1 MKIKYSII
9 TLLLIMSACLNTLF
23 SQEIKMRVT
32 CDTTWEY
39 NGKIFQTRPEV
50 KSDENI
56 NKAFTFQ
63 FNSKLQENSPYLY
76 RKFIDSIKAD
86 PNFCSYQDSL
96 VSLVLKNDSMFNSS
110 WCTNCVF
117 ESSVSKLPFSKELII
132 ILDKENYY
140 FNQWGSLTYGYG
152 PRWGRMHRG
161 LDLPLTTGDTIYSTF
176 NGIVRYAQ
184 YNDGGYGNCVVV
196 RNFNGIETLYAH
208 MSKILVK
215 PGELVYSK
223 DVLGLGGSTGRSS
236 GPHLHFETRYKGKS
250 FDPLKIFDKK
260 TFEIKSDTLII
271 QKKDITDPIIPRK
284 YHVVRSGETLSGI
297 ARKHRTSV
305 KKLQRLNK
313 IKNPNKIAVGKK
325 IRVR

>member
-1 MKIKYSII
+1 
-9 TLLLIMSACLNTLF
+9 MSACLNTLF

-63 FNSKLQENSPYLY
+63 FNSKLIENKPFYI

-86 PNFCSYQDSL
+86 TNLYKYKDSIA
-96 VSLVLKNDSMFNSS
+96 SLVLKNDSIFNSS

-117 ESSVSKLPFSKELII
+117 ESSVSQLTSSKKLLIMM
-132 ILDKENYY
+132 DKEDYY
-140 FNQWGSLTYGYG
+140 FNNWGSLTYGYG

-215 PGELVYSK
+215 PGELVHSK
-223 DVLGLGGSTGRSS
+223 DRLGLGGSTGRSS

-260 TFEIKSDTLII
+260 TFKIKSDTLII

-297 ARKHRTSV
+297 ASKHKTSV
-305 KKLQRLNK
+305 KKLQRLNR
-313 IKNPNKIAVGKK
+313 IKNPNKIAIGKK
-325 IRVR
+325 LRVR